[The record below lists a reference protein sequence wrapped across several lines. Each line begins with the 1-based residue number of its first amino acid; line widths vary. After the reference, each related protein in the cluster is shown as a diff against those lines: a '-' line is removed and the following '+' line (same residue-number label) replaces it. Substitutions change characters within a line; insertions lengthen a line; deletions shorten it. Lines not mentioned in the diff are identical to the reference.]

1 MGPTAGLP
9 RLSLWSL
16 SESVLNEDA
25 MTSVSVASL
34 PSPDWDSFVE
44 STPGRHPGHASAW
57 GLIAKD
63 AYGLEPLYLEAR
75 GDSGLLMGVL
85 SLLVFKPLRGPRE
98 LISLPFLD
106 RAGILAADAG
116 TRSDLLHRALAICR
130 DRGLGALELRA
141 SQPVDGFAAEPLADR
156 VNLVMPLAASEDEQW
171 SALRAKVR
179 NQTRKAEREG
189 LKLSDSQGD
198 RLLHEFYAPFC
209 ANMRDLGSPVHPRRF
224 FSAAA
229 KHFGERLRFVVTH
242 HNGRPVGGLV
252 AIHYAGAV
260 CVPWASTLRT
270 ERARCPNNQIYW
282 EALRWAVGQGAGCF
296 DFGRSPR
303 GEGTYRFKTGWG
315 AEEEP
320 LYWVRI
326 GPDGTAMERRSAGD
340 NPFLRKLSEV
350 WTRLPT
356 SVASALGPRLRR
368 YLSN

>member
-1 MGPTAGLP
+1 
-9 RLSLWSL
+9 
-16 SESVLNEDA
+16 
-25 MTSVSVASL
+25 MTTVSVASV
-34 PSPDWDSFVE
+34 PSPDWDPFVE
-44 STPGRHPGHASAW
+44 STPGGHPGHASAW
-57 GLIAKD
+57 GLIAQE

-75 GDSGLLMGVL
+75 GDSGLLIGVL

-106 RAGILAADAG
+106 RAGILAPDLG
-116 TRSDLLHRALAICR
+116 THSELLDSALAICR

-141 SQPVDGFAAEPLADR
+141 SQPVEGFAAEPLADR
-156 VNLVMPLAASEDEQW
+156 VNLVMSLAASEEEQW
-171 SALRAKVR
+171 GALRAKVR

-209 ANMRDLGSPVHPRRF
+209 ANMRDLGSPVHSRRL

-242 HNGRPVGGLV
+242 HSGRPVGGLV
-252 AIHYAGAV
+252 AIHYADAV

-282 EALRWAVGQGAGCF
+282 EALRWAVERGAKFF

-320 LYWVRI
+320 LYWLRLDPA
-326 GPDGTAMERRSAGD
+326 GNALEWRSAGG
-340 NPFLRKLSEV
+340 NPTLRKLSEV
-350 WTRLPT
+350 WTRLPI